1 MPRYSSKSRY
11 MSHFIVSDL
20 RYLADSSAYFE
31 AIRDLPSPVWLDS
44 GRPLSPLGRYDI
56 ISANPSRRLIT
67 QGGITTDQTR
77 HQTRQL
83 TDNPFDL
90 VCQALAPISTKANK
104 DLPFCGGALGYF
116 GYDLGRRLETL
127 PSQANA
133 DIPLP
138 EMYIGIFDW
147 AIVQDHQQQ
156 HAWLIALPSCS
167 AADHRDLIQ
176 RCERA
181 GQQISPEPGKVP
193 PNFHTSAFQPE
204 ISADT
209 YAAAIATIHE
219 YIRSGDCYQ
228 VNFTQRFSA
237 DFEGDSYA
245 AYQHLRRVLPS
256 PFSGYIGLEQG
267 AVLSFSP
274 ERFLHVAG
282 RQVETKPI
290 KGTLP
295 RGRTPEQDQA
305 NAQRLQQSVK
315 DRAENLMIVDLLRND
330 LSKTCELGS
339 VRVPELFALE
349 SFPNVHHLVSTITG
363 TLGEHHSAIDLLKG
377 CFPGGSITGA
387 PKLRAMEIIEE
398 LEPSRRSIYCGSLG
412 YISANGNMDTSIAIR
427 TLVCDQNRIYCWGGG
442 GITGD
447 SKVEAEYQESLDKI
461 QVLLK
466 ALEEVSG

>member
-1 MPRYSSKSRY
+1 

-20 RYLADSSAYFE
+20 RYMADSSAYFE

-44 GRPLSPLGRYDI
+44 GRPLSQLGRYDI
-56 ISANPSRRLIT
+56 ISANPSRLLRTRGQVTTEQT
-67 QGGITTDQTR
+67 Q

-90 VCQALAPISTKANK
+90 VNQALAPISTKANK

-116 GYDLGRRLETL
+116 SYDLGRRLETL
-127 PSQANA
+127 PTWAAN
-133 DIPLP
+133 DILLP
-138 EMYIGIFDW
+138 EMFIGIFDW

-156 HAWLIALPSCS
+156 HAWLIALPSCT
-167 AADHRDLIQ
+167 ATDHRDLVQ
-176 RCERA
+176 RCEQA
-181 GQQISPEPGKVP
+181 GRQPSAASEKCP
-193 PNFHTSAFQPE
+193 PNFRISGFKPE

-209 YAAAIATIHE
+209 YTKAIASIHE

-237 DFEGDSYA
+237 GFEGDSYA
-245 AYQHLRRVLPS
+245 AYQHLRQVLPS

-295 RGRTPEQDQA
+295 RGQTPEQDQA

-363 TLGEHHSAIDLLKG
+363 TLGENYSAIDLLKG

-398 LEPSRRSIYCGSLG
+398 LEPSRRSVYCGSLG

-427 TLVCDQNRIYCWGGG
+427 TLVCDQNRIHCWGGG

-447 SKVEAEYQESLDKI
+447 SEAGAEYQESLDKI

-466 ALEEVSG
+466 ALEEASR